1 MPKTK
6 NDNDS
11 TRAQVK
17 ERLGIPSDYIPL
29 TSEEFILQQEFIR
42 DTAMAK
48 VVEILTSPKF
58 KARGILALQELGLRA
73 QAAILEE
80 RKVNAQIDPDNI
92 VDGTVIGYELT
103 LPVPRTEV
111 EA

>member
-80 RKVNAQIDPDNI
+80 RTTNGLGNSNESI
-92 VDGTVIGYELT
+92 TIGYELN
-103 LPVPRTEV
+103 LPVRDDSEEI

>member
-48 VVEILTSPKF
+48 VVEILTSPKL
-58 KARGILALQELGLRA
+58 KARGLLALQELGLRA

-80 RKVNAQIDPDNI
+80 RTANGLGSSNETI
-92 VDGTVIGYELT
+92 TIGYELE
-103 LPVPRTEV
+103 LPVRGDREEI